1 MSKNI
6 ITVTLSGI
14 LPRVSA
20 FIDGFKDDD
29 VELEVKKDLTQGDLE
44 EYEVNL
50 SYDSDKVEDPII
62 VLKKSLPD
70 TINLMNTAT
79 QSRYYGMNEDLI
91 NLKDS
96 IPTDYLSFDYYP
108 DRLKILG
115 KDLYSA
121 INIIRAEK
129 EVESDSVYVNAFLD
143 IAHLLLFEQQPYTKY
158 SMRNERDVL
167 NLYTLACQDLMR
179 EGNTQGIILV
189 NVLNLALNAM
199 FSSVHRGK
207 VKISEKI
214 VNPNKFSI
222 QKYLRD
228 SQYDYNKVIMTNRV
242 EYYDD
247 NTYPK
252 SSFFIKEVNKKL
264 DNVSDKGVDFI
275 ESLYH
280 DALNELANVKD
291 DDVVNS
297 VDRTWELY
305 KIGL

>member
-129 EVESDSVYVNAFLD
+129 QVESDSVYVNAFLD

-228 SQYDYNKVIMTNRV
+228 SQYDYDKVVMTNRV
-242 EYYDD
+242 EYYDG
-247 NTYPK
+247 NYPK

>member
-143 IAHLLLFEQQPYTKY
+143 IARLLLFEQQPYTKY

-228 SQYDYNKVIMTNRV
+228 SQYDYDKVVMTNRV
-242 EYYDD
+242 EFYDG
-247 NTYPK
+247 NYPK

>member
-6 ITVTLSGI
+6 ITVTLSGN

-20 FIDGFKDDD
+20 FIDSFKDND

-70 TINLMNTAT
+70 NINLMNTAS

-121 INIIRAEK
+121 INIIRTDK
-129 EVESDSVYVNAFLD
+129 DVESDSVYVNAFLD

-228 SQYDYNKVIMTNRV
+228 SQYDYDKVVMTNRV
-242 EYYDD
+242 EFYDG
-247 NTYPK
+247 NYPK

-264 DNVSDKGVDFI
+264 DNVSDKGVEFI

-280 DALNELANVKD
+280 DALNELANVND
-291 DDVVNS
+291 DDEMVSS

>member
-70 TINLMNTAT
+70 NINLVNTAT

-179 EGNTQGIILV
+179 EGDTQGIILV

-228 SQYDYNKVIMTNRV
+228 SQYDYDKVVMTNRV
-242 EYYDD
+242 EYYDG
-247 NTYPK
+247 NYPK

>member
-129 EVESDSVYVNAFLD
+129 EVDSDSVYVNAFLD

-228 SQYDYNKVIMTNRV
+228 SQYDYDKVVMTNRV
-242 EYYDD
+242 EFYDG
-247 NTYPK
+247 NYPK

>member
-143 IAHLLLFEQQPYTKY
+143 IAHLLLFEQHPYTKY

-179 EGNTQGIILV
+179 EGNTKGIILV

-228 SQYDYNKVIMTNRV
+228 SQYDYDKVVMTNRV
-242 EYYDD
+242 EYYDG
-247 NTYPK
+247 NYPK

>member
-6 ITVTLSGI
+6 ITVTLSGN

-20 FIDGFKDDD
+20 FIDSFKDND

-179 EGNTQGIILV
+179 EGNTQGIILI

-228 SQYDYNKVIMTNRV
+228 SQYDYDKVVMTNRV
-242 EYYDD
+242 EFYDG
-247 NTYPK
+247 NYPK

-280 DALNELANVKD
+280 DALNELANVND
-291 DDVVNS
+291 DDEMVSS

>member
-1 MSKNI
+1 MNKNI

-228 SQYDYNKVIMTNRV
+228 SQYDYDKVVMTNRV
-242 EYYDD
+242 EYYDG
-247 NTYPK
+247 NYPK

>member
-129 EVESDSVYVNAFLD
+129 QVESDSVYVNAFLD
-143 IAHLLLFEQQPYTKY
+143 IARLLLFEQQPYTKY

-228 SQYDYNKVIMTNRV
+228 SQYDYDKVVMTNRV
-242 EYYDD
+242 EYYDG
-247 NTYPK
+247 NYPK

>member
-167 NLYTLACQDLMR
+167 NLYSLACQDLMR

-228 SQYDYNKVIMTNRV
+228 SQYDYDKVVMTNRV
-242 EYYDD
+242 EFYDG
-247 NTYPK
+247 NYPK

>member
-44 EYEVNL
+44 EYEVDL

-228 SQYDYNKVIMTNRV
+228 SQYDYDKVVMTNRV
-242 EYYDD
+242 EYYDG
-247 NTYPK
+247 NYPK

>member
-129 EVESDSVYVNAFLD
+129 QVESDSVYVNAFLD

-189 NVLNLALNAM
+189 NILNLALNAM

-228 SQYDYNKVIMTNRV
+228 SQYDYDKVVMTNRV
-242 EYYDD
+242 EYYDG
-247 NTYPK
+247 NYPK

>member
-228 SQYDYNKVIMTNRV
+228 SQYDYDKVVMTNRV
-242 EYYDD
+242 EYYDG
-247 NTYPK
+247 NYPK

-280 DALNELANVKD
+280 DALNELANVND

>member
-6 ITVTLSGI
+6 ITVTLSGN

-20 FIDGFKDDD
+20 FIDSFKDDD

-228 SQYDYNKVIMTNRV
+228 SQYDYDKVVMTNRV
-242 EYYDD
+242 EFYDG
-247 NTYPK
+247 NYPK

-280 DALNELANVKD
+280 DALNELANVND
-291 DDVVNS
+291 DDDIVSS

>member
-6 ITVTLSGI
+6 ITVTLSGN

-20 FIDGFKDDD
+20 FIDSFKDND

-70 TINLMNTAT
+70 NINLMNTAS

-121 INIIRAEK
+121 INIIRTDK
-129 EVESDSVYVNAFLD
+129 DVESDSVYVNAFLD

-167 NLYTLACQDLMR
+167 NLYTLACKDLMR

-228 SQYDYNKVIMTNRV
+228 SQYDYDKVVMTNRV
-242 EYYDD
+242 EFYDG
-247 NTYPK
+247 NYPK

-280 DALNELANVKD
+280 DALNELANVND
-291 DDVVNS
+291 DDEMVSS

>member
-6 ITVTLSGI
+6 ITVTLSGN

-20 FIDGFKDDD
+20 FIDSFKDNE

-70 TINLMNTAT
+70 NINLMNTAT

-121 INIIRAEK
+121 INIIRTDK
-129 EVESDSVYVNAFLD
+129 DVESDSVNVNAFLD

-179 EGNTQGIILV
+179 EGNTQGIVLV

-228 SQYDYNKVIMTNRV
+228 SQYDYDKVVMTNRV
-242 EYYDD
+242 EFYDG
-247 NTYPK
+247 NYPK

-280 DALNELANVKD
+280 DALNELANVND
-291 DDVVNS
+291 DDEMVSS

>member
-228 SQYDYNKVIMTNRV
+228 SQYDYDKVVMTNRV
-242 EYYDD
+242 EFYDG
-247 NTYPK
+247 NYPK

>member
-129 EVESDSVYVNAFLD
+129 QVESDSVYVNAFLD

-179 EGNTQGIILV
+179 EGNTQGIVLI

-228 SQYDYNKVIMTNRV
+228 SQYDYDKVVMTNRV
-242 EYYDD
+242 EFYDG
-247 NTYPK
+247 NYPK

>member
-228 SQYDYNKVIMTNRV
+228 SQYDYDKVVMTNRV
-242 EYYDD
+242 EYYDG
-247 NTYPK
+247 NYPK

>member
-143 IAHLLLFEQQPYTKY
+143 IARLLLFEQQPYTKY

-179 EGNTQGIILV
+179 EGNTQGIVLI

-228 SQYDYNKVIMTNRV
+228 SQYDYDKVVMTNRV
-242 EYYDD
+242 EYYDG
-247 NTYPK
+247 NYPK

-291 DDVVNS
+291 DDDMVSS

>member
-143 IAHLLLFEQQPYTKY
+143 IARLLLFEQQPYTKY

-179 EGNTQGIILV
+179 EGNTQGIILI

-222 QKYLRD
+222 HKYLRD
-228 SQYDYNKVIMTNRV
+228 SQYDYDKVVMTNRV
-242 EYYDD
+242 EYYDG
-247 NTYPK
+247 NYPK

>member
-6 ITVTLSGI
+6 ITVTLSGN

-20 FIDGFKDDD
+20 FIDSFKDDD

-115 KDLYSA
+115 KDLYSV

-228 SQYDYNKVIMTNRV
+228 SQYDYDKVVMTNRV
-242 EYYDD
+242 EFYDG
-247 NTYPK
+247 NYPK

-280 DALNELANVKD
+280 DALNELANVND
-291 DDVVNS
+291 DDEMVNS

>member
-129 EVESDSVYVNAFLD
+129 QVDSDSVYVNAFLD

-228 SQYDYNKVIMTNRV
+228 SQYDYDKVVMTNRV
-242 EYYDD
+242 EYYDG
-247 NTYPK
+247 NYPK

-291 DDVVNS
+291 DDDMVSS

>member
-6 ITVTLSGI
+6 ITVTLSGN

-20 FIDGFKDDD
+20 FIDSFKDDD

-228 SQYDYNKVIMTNRV
+228 SQYDYDKVVMTNRV
-242 EYYDD
+242 EFYDG
-247 NTYPK
+247 NYPK

-280 DALNELANVKD
+280 DALNELANVND
-291 DDVVNS
+291 DDEMVNS

>member
-179 EGNTQGIILV
+179 EGNNQGIVLI

-228 SQYDYNKVIMTNRV
+228 SQYDYDKVIMTNRV
-242 EYYDD
+242 EFYDG
-247 NTYPK
+247 NYPK

-291 DDVVNS
+291 DDDMVSS

>member
-228 SQYDYNKVIMTNRV
+228 SQYDYDKVVMTNRV
-242 EYYDD
+242 EFYDG
-247 NTYPK
+247 NYPK

-280 DALNELANVKD
+280 DALNEIANVKD

>member
-70 TINLMNTAT
+70 KINLMNTAT

-143 IAHLLLFEQQPYTKY
+143 IARLLLFEQQPYTKY

-179 EGNTQGIILV
+179 EGNTQGIVLI

-228 SQYDYNKVIMTNRV
+228 SQYDYDKVVMTNRV
-242 EYYDD
+242 EFYDG
-247 NTYPK
+247 NYPK

-280 DALNELANVKD
+280 DALNELANVND
-291 DDVVNS
+291 DDEMVNS

>member
-129 EVESDSVYVNAFLD
+129 QVESDSVYVNAFLD
-143 IAHLLLFEQQPYTKY
+143 IARLLLFEQQPYTKY

-228 SQYDYNKVIMTNRV
+228 SQYDYDKVVMTNRV
-242 EYYDD
+242 EFYDGD
-247 NTYPK
+247 YPK

>member
-108 DRLKILG
+108 DRVKILG

-228 SQYDYNKVIMTNRV
+228 SQYDYDKVVMTNRV
-242 EYYDD
+242 EFYDG
-247 NTYPK
+247 NYPK